1 MADIPPRHILI
12 FEPDERGHA
21 REWFEHL
28 ARFAA
33 ERHPYLKLTLAVPRR
48 LAEAIHVPPST
59 SIQTLSEKEERRSL
73 APQLAVS
80 GMGRWNTMQSH
91 LASSGADYGFFL
103 GLDHITLPLALGLR
117 SRRPVS
123 GILFRPSAHYDD
135 DPAASRTNLKE
146 RIRDLR
152 KQVLYALMLRNPSL
166 DIVFSLDPY
175 FLSTACGSKVKGL
188 VDPAFPLPAPS
199 PETAAI
205 RPTDG
210 RILFLL
216 FGEISERKGLLAL
229 FDALAHLAPETAAH
243 ISVLVAGRIEPPLR
257 ELAAKRADALRSVLP
272 LQLSFDDRFLPAEEL
287 AGLVRRADVILA
299 PYQRFVGSSGVMLW
313 AASAGKPI
321 ITQDYGLIG
330 RLTRE
335 HRLGLAV
342 DTTDAAALASAI
354 SKAVRLGPAAL
365 AEERAVTA
373 FAAHRTPRRFAA
385 TILDGVLKR
394 EPPQTA
400 AREAGEEIARSR
412 TGHASSLR

>member
-1 MADIPPRHILI
+1 MADTPPRHILI

-21 REWFEHL
+21 REWLEHL
-28 ARFAA
+28 THFAA
-33 ERHPYLKLTLAVPRR
+33 EQHPDLKLTLAIPRH
-48 LAEAIHVPPST
+48 LAQAIRVPPSI
-59 SIQTLSEKEERRSL
+59 SIETLSEEEERRSL
-73 APQLAVS
+73 APKLAVS
-80 GMGRWNTMQSH
+80 GMGRWNAMQTH

-117 SRRPVS
+117 ARRPVS

-135 DPAASRTNLKE
+135 DLAASKTSLKE

-152 KQVLYALMLRNPSL
+152 KRLLYTLMLRNPSL

-175 FLSTACGSKVKGL
+175 FLSTTGASKVRGL
-188 VDPAFPLPAPS
+188 VDPAFPLPAPP
-199 PETAAI
+199 PETATA
-205 RPTDG
+205 RPRDG

-229 FDALAHLAPETAAH
+229 FDALARLAPETAARMC
-243 ISVLVAGRIEPPLR
+243 VLIAGRIDPALR
-257 ELAAKRADALRSVLP
+257 ELAAERANALRSVLP
-272 LQLSFDDRFLPAEEL
+272 LRLSFDDRFLPAEEL

-335 HRLGLAV
+335 HGLGLAI
-342 DTTDAAALASAI
+342 DTIDAAALASAI
-354 SKAVRLGPAAL
+354 ARAVTLGPGAL
-365 AEERAVTA
+365 AEKEAMVA
-373 FAAHRTPRRFAA
+373 FAAYRTPRRFAA
-385 TILDGVLKR
+385 TIFDGILKR
-394 EPPQTA
+394 EHNETKHIASEMPQP
-400 AREAGEEIARSR
+400 R